1 MKNWILLR
9 KAADYESLSK
19 ELDIDPVA
27 VRIMVN
33 RGITDVE
40 EMKRFLD
47 TDISES
53 FSYKGLPNIEEAI
66 NKIKEA
72 KEKNLRCR
80 IVGDYDADG
89 VCATTILYKGLS
101 LFGLDCD
108 FVIPNRLIDGYGINE
123 SIVKKAYD
131 DGIGFIITCDNGIS
145 AKDAIDL
152 AKDLGLEVV
161 VTDHHT
167 VTESE
172 VPTKVKELVNPKMSI
187 NAYPFSDICGAQVA
201 FKVLTALF
209 DGASKFE
216 PLKEELLEFAAIAC
230 VTDVMPLEKENRNLV
245 KWVLKRLK
253 NAKNPGLNRLCE
265 KCEVSTKAYAV
276 NVSDIGFRIGP
287 CINAAGRI
295 EVADDCVKLFLCKDD
310 KEIDSLCDKLIAQ
323 NNARKDLTEKCVRE
337 GIEYI
342 EKNFDDKNLPDVLV
356 LYLPNCH
363 VAICGLVAGRIRE
376 KYYHPTLVFT
386 DSNDLL
392 TGSGRSIDEYNMIE
406 NIQKCAPILERF
418 GGHKA
423 ACGLSLKKENLKE
436 LSERL
441 NSYSKLSKDD
451 LTEKLYIDADMPFG
465 YVSFKVIEDLEK
477 LEPFGVKNQTPVFA
491 VKNLLL
497 VKARRVGENHVFL
510 SVRDQGGR
518 IRDLK
523 LWRRA
528 EEFEEFMA
536 PVLGGDLNSIL
547 YDPTGNSLAAK
558 NIFLTVSYYP
568 SVNTYKNNTGIDFTL
583 KDFKFS

>member
-1 MKNWILLR
+1 MKKWILLR
-9 KAADYESLSK
+9 KAADYDSLSK
-19 ELDIDPVA
+19 ELNIDPVA

-33 RGITDVE
+33 RGLTDAE
-40 EMKRFLD
+40 DMKKFLS
-47 TDISES
+47 TDISDC
-53 FSYKGLPNIEEAI
+53 FSYKGLPNLEEAI

-72 KEKNLRCR
+72 KSKNLKCR

-89 VCATTILYKGLS
+89 VCATTILYKGLT
-101 LFGLDCD
+101 LYGLDCD

-123 SIVKKAYD
+123 SIVKKAKE

-145 AKDAIDL
+145 AGDAIDL
-152 AKDLGLEVV
+152 AYDLGIEVV

-167 VTESE
+167 ITESE
-172 VPTKVKELVNPKMSI
+172 VPTKVKELVNPKMSS
-187 NAYPFSDICGAQVA
+187 NAYPFTDICGAQVA
-201 FKVLTALF
+201 YKVLTALF
-209 DGASKFE
+209 EGREEFLSIKD
-216 PLKEELLEFAAIAC
+216 ELLEFAAIAC
-230 VTDVMPLEKENRNLV
+230 VTDVMPLSGENRNLV
-245 KWVLKRLK
+245 KWVLARLK
-253 NAKNPGLNRLCE
+253 NAKNRGLNRLCE

-295 EVADDCVKLFLCKDD
+295 EVADDCVKLFLCEDD
-310 KEIDSLCDKLIAQ
+310 KEIDLLCDKLIAQ
-323 NNARKDLTEKCVRE
+323 NNERKDLTEKCVRE
-337 GIEYI
+337 GIDYI
-342 EKNFDDKNLPDVLV
+342 EKNYDENNLPDVLV
-356 LYLPNCH
+356 LYLPSCH

-386 DSNDLL
+386 DSNGVL

-406 NIQKCAPILERF
+406 NIQKCADILERF

-423 ACGLSLKKENLKE
+423 ACGLSLKKENLEE
-436 LSERL
+436 LSKRL
-441 NSYSKLSKDD
+441 NSYSKLTEDD
-451 LTEKLYIDADMPFG
+451 LCEKLYIDADMPFG

-497 VKARRVGENHVFL
+497 VKAKRVGENHVFL

-518 IRDLK
+518 VRDLK

-528 EEFEEFMA
+528 DEFEEFMKDA
-536 PVLGGDLNSIL
+536 IGDDLNSIL
-547 YDPTGNSLAAK
+547 YDSTGSLLTSK
-558 NIFLTVSYYP
+558 NILLTVSYYP